1 MNKRVAVISAVS
13 AALVVS
19 AAGAAAA
26 APNPVPAPKPSITIK
41 ASKTGIKL
49 GDVVTFTGKTAGLKE
64 GSKVTL
70 QVKSGDKWLTLPNA
84 APVTKSAYKITDKF
98 EKKGAQVLRVK
109 DGNTVSAEVLIR
121 VA

>member
-1 MNKRVAVISAVS
+1 MRVAAVSALS
-13 AALVVS
+13 AALVVTGATAAS
-19 AAGAAAA
+19 AAPA
-26 APNPVPAPKPSITIK
+26 PVPAPKPVITIK

-49 GDVVTFTGKTAGLKE
+49 GDVVTFTGRTAGLKE

-70 QVKSGDKWLTLPNA
+70 QVKAGDKWLTLPQS
-84 APVTKSAYKITDKF
+84 APVVKSAYKIADKF
-98 EKKGAQVLRVK
+98 TKKGAQVLRAK